1 MQTETSAFLKAHELA
16 KAKSQ
21 NMFTPHRASRHSLR
35 MPEGWRIPFELWIDT
50 FRLRRTM
57 LIYFVPDQG
66 DPFLEWEDSVEE
78 VSKWDRTSPPRL
90 LPFRD
95 AIEIIQNKYG
105 PAIDIENIEVAWLPG
120 IAPQLV
126 WRFGFRVG
134 QMRYAASVDGVGAI
148 TEEIKSSF
156 VAAMSTMKLGKTK
169 IGAKKL
175 AVTFDAPS
183 KQISRQRA
191 YWIIWSCLDLACTFM
206 REQGYANIFPDGI
219 DFEVVDD
226 LTDLPIGGE
235 ERVIGAATSTPNGIP
250 TITLLSR
257 DGWSQDPT
265 IIFHEIG
272 HGVWNFLFAR
282 QPRKFSLPPT
292 LSASRKIEQETRM
305 NDKLSGIQEG
315 FADYFAATLLY
326 HDQAVKISKLSRV
339 PKELRDAKILP
350 RTVTEKPFL
359 LPNAHPGKYHF
370 AQQWAHLLWDVR
382 KHVGSTQATP
392 IILRAHLGPFPP
404 DGDATLPNEPLRCYF
419 EQLKRSAQHWAV
431 TLDWEDLAKR
441 HGISG
446 D

>member
-1 MQTETSAFLKAHELA
+1 MRTEIDAFLKAHELA
-16 KAKSQ
+16 KTKSQ

-35 MPEGWRIPFELWIDT
+35 MPTGWRIPFELWIDT

-95 AIEIIQNKYG
+95 AIERIQTKYG
-105 PAIDIENIEVAWLPG
+105 PAIDIESIEVAWLPE
-120 IAPQLV
+120 IAPRLV

-134 QMRYAASVDGVGAI
+134 QMRYAASVDGMGEI

-156 VAAMSTMKLGKTK
+156 VATMPTIKLGRTK
-169 IGAKKL
+169 IETRKL
-175 AVTFDAPS
+175 AVTFGASS
-183 KQISRQRA
+183 KPTLRQRA
-191 YWIIWSCLDLACTFM
+191 YWIIWSCLDHACSFM
-206 REQGYANIFPDGI
+206 REQGYTNIFPDGI
-219 DFEVVDD
+219 DFEIVDD

-235 ERVIGAATSTPNGIP
+235 QRVIGAATSTPNSIP

-265 IIFHEIG
+265 IILHEIG
-272 HGVWNFLFAR
+272 HGVWSFLFAR

-292 LSASRKIEQETRM
+292 LSASKKIEQEARIG
-305 NDKLSGIQEG
+305 DELSGIQEG
-315 FADYFAATLLY
+315 FADYFAATLS
-326 HDQAVKISKLSRV
+326 HDQPVKIGQFSRV

-350 RTVTEKPFL
+350 RMVVAKPFL
-359 LPNAHPGKYHF
+359 FPNDQPGKYHF
-370 AQQWAHLLWDVR
+370 AQQWSHLLWEVR
-382 KHVGSTQATP
+382 EHLGAAKADK
-392 IILRAHLGPFPP
+392 IILRAHLGPFSP
-404 DGDATLPNEPLRCYF
+404 DGDATLPNEPLHCYF

-431 TLDWEDLAKR
+431 TLDWDGLAKR
-441 HGISG
+441 HGIVAE
-446 D
+446 